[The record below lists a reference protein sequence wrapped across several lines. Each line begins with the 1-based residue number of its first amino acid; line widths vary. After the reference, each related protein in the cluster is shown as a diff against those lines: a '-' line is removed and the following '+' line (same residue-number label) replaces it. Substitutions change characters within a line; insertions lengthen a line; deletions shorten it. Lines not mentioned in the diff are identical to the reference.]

1 MVSLFSNGSVETE
14 SSVTRS
20 STLLDTDVE
29 TGVCALGITE
39 KSTQAEIMAEND
51 KAPSQLNQVNS
62 AVKAGNV
69 PACETQKQPQTH
81 QLFDFV
87 HIRYQRSGIQDG
99 ARIFRLAFEQTKPGG
114 WIEVVET
121 SPVAAPQARLHH
133 LSKPS
138 SLGQSP
144 PAPRKAVPYLPTPDE
159 TALLIKRQLLN
170 AGFVDVEQKGWR
182 STSSTAGI
190 CHRIAGA
197 ARCFKSWCLG
207 FLGVRWNCDSSSTTS
222 SGEMQIT
229 VDEKGLSSSS
239 SSRIFVIARH
249 PLKNA

>member
-1 MVSLFSNGSVETE
+1 MMLSLFSNGSVETE

-29 TGVCALGITE
+29 SDVCALGITE

-51 KAPSQLNQVNS
+51 KAPSQLNHGAARVNS
-62 AVKAGNV
+62 TVKAGNV
-69 PACETQKQPQTH
+69 PACETQQQPQTH

-121 SPVAAPQARLHH
+121 GPVAAPQARLHH

-144 PAPRKAVPYLPTPDE
+144 PAPLKAVPHLPTPDE

-197 ARCFKSWCLG
+197 ARCFKSC
-207 FLGVRWNCDSSSTTS
+207 
-222 SGEMQIT
+222 GEMQIT
-229 VDEKGLSSSS
+229 VDEKGLSSSCS

-249 PLKNA
+249 PLKDA

>member
-1 MVSLFSNGSVETE
+1 MLSLFSNGSIETE

-29 TGVCALGITE
+29 TDVCALGITE
-39 KSTQAEIMAEND
+39 KSTAAEIMTEND
-51 KAPSQLNQVNS
+51 KAPSQLNQVDS

-69 PACETQKQPQTH
+69 PACEAQQQRPQTH

-121 SPVAAPQARLHH
+121 GPAAAPQACLHH
-133 LSKPS
+133 QSKAS
-138 SLGQSP
+138 SLEQSP
-144 PAPRKAVPYLPTPDE
+144 ADRSTPRKAVSYLPTQDE

-170 AGFVDVEQKGWR
+170 AGFVDVEEKGWR

-197 ARCFKSWCLG
+197 ARCFKSWCLS
-207 FLGVRWNCDSSSTTS
+207 FMGVCWNCDSSSTTP

-229 VDEKGLSSSS
+229 IDEKGLS
-239 SSRIFVIARH
+239 SSRIFVIARR
-249 PLKNA
+249 P

>member
-1 MVSLFSNGSVETE
+1 MLSIFSNGSIETE

-29 TGVCALGITE
+29 TDVCALGITE
-39 KSTQAEIMAEND
+39 KPTPAEIMTEND
-51 KAPSQLNQVNS
+51 KALSQLNQVDS

-69 PACETQKQPQTH
+69 PACEAQQQPQPH

-99 ARIFRLAFEQTKPGG
+99 ARIFRLAFEQTKPNG

-121 SPVAAPQARLHH
+121 GPVAASQARLHH
-133 LSKPS
+133 QSKAS
-138 SLGQSP
+138 SLEQSP
-144 PAPRKAVPYLPTPDE
+144 VDWSTPRKAVSYLPTPDE

-170 AGFVDVEQKGWR
+170 AGFVDVEEKGWR

-190 CHRIAGA
+190 CHRITGA

-207 FLGVRWNCDSSSTTS
+207 FLGVCWNCDSSSTTT
-222 SGEMQIT
+222 SGRLQTTI
-229 VDEKGLSSSS
+229 DEKGSPLCS
-239 SSRIFVIARH
+239 SSRIFVIARR
-249 PLKNA
+249 P

>member
-1 MVSLFSNGSVETE
+1 MMLSLFGNGSVETE

-20 STLLDTDVE
+20 SALLDTDVE
-29 TGVCALGITE
+29 TDVYALGITE
-39 KSTQAEIMAEND
+39 KSTPAEIMTEND
-51 KAPSQLNQVNS
+51 KAPSQLNQVDS

-99 ARIFRLAFEQTKPGG
+99 AKIFRLAFEQTKPGG

-121 SPVAAPQARLHH
+121 GPVAASQARLHH
-133 LSKPS
+133 LSKAS
-138 SLGQSP
+138 SPEQTLT
-144 PAPRKAVPYLPTPDE
+144 PRKAVSYIPTPDE

-170 AGFVDVEQKGWR
+170 AGFVDVEEKGWR
-182 STSSTAGI
+182 SSSSTAGI

-207 FLGVRWNCDSSSTTS
+207 FLGVRWNCDSSSATP
-222 SGEMQIT
+222 SGETQIM
-229 VDEKGLSSSS
+229 VDEKGLSSLCS
-239 SSRIFVIARH
+239 SSR
-249 PLKNA
+249 